1 MNRHLATSLFAFS
14 AYSFTL
20 LVSVPAASADAP
32 PEVVSAPTAAGLAL
46 SPLTAALADGDDVR
60 ARFLFETTSST
71 RLSPATGA
79 IAAPDVA
86 ALSPAT
92 AALADGDDI
101 QTRFFLENDLRL
113 RGLML
118 QP

>member
-1 MNRHLATSLFAFS
+1 MNRRLATSFFVVG

-20 LVSVPAASADAP
+20 LASVSAASADAP
-32 PEVVSAPTAAGLAL
+32 PDLVAAPISAGLF
-46 SPLTAALADGDDVR
+46 PVTAALADGDDVR
-60 ARFLFETTSST
+60 ARFIFETTTT
-71 RLSPATGA
+71 RLSPAIAAT
-79 IAAPDVA
+79 AAPDLA

-101 QTRFFLENDLRL
+101 RARFILDDDLRS
-113 RGLML
+113 RGLTI